1 MKVLSVL
8 VERGARAL
16 DRPFSYCYLGGR
28 DLKPYVRLR
37 VLFGNKPLVGFL
49 SAIEETEESLEEVS
63 DRLGFKVRAV
73 KDEDFLDEEPILGDA
88 LISLARRISDYYM
101 APLVS
106 VLQAM
111 LPPSL
116 SPRSGGKV
124 GIRYEKRL
132 ELLDPSE
139 EGLTPKQVEL
149 LRLLAHGSVPRR
161 SCSPSVLDALV
172 RKGRARLVSVEVLR
186 RKPFLGEK
194 EERKELLPAQRK
206 AYEEI
211 LSSGKNVHLLQGVT
225 GSGKTEIYLH
235 LSEHYLGQGRNVL
248 MLVPEINLTP
258 RMVEYFERR
267 FGDKVAVLH
276 SGLSAGER
284 YDAYRRIKRGEA
296 PIVIGARSAVFAPLP
311 SIGLIILD
319 EEHVESYK
327 QEGSPH
333 YHAREVAVWRG
344 EMEGAKVLLGTATP
358 SLETKTR
365 ALRGVYGLTVLS
377 ERVGGLPLPK
387 ARIIDMRTPGF
398 ATGKEGRRKISPPLE
413 EAMRKVLSEGKQALL
428 LLNRRGYWVGV
439 ECPSCGYFFSCP
451 QCGSSLAYHREDN
464 LLKCHHCGH
473 VELYPERC
481 PQCGRTG
488 FRRVGYGTERLEE
501 ECLRLFPGARTGRL
515 DSDVTVSR
523 ERMEKVLQDFRE
535 HRLDI
540 LVGTQM
546 IAKGHDFPEVAL
558 SALVDADIGLQV
570 PGYRSAERVFN
581 LVCQTIGRAGRAL
594 APGSA
599 YVQTFNP
606 SSSAIRFGALQD
618 YEGFYEAEMRRR
630 KEAGEPPYR
639 YLLLLTYLSDKE
651 GKALEAAARTKERL
665 LKEGFPRF
673 RALGPIDPYY
683 QDHGRERKGLL
694 LSFFDPEPVKKAV
707 KDIADS
713 FLPLGVDYDVDV
725 DPLDS

>member
-1 MKVLSVL
+1 MISNY
-8 VERGARAL
+8 RRAL
-16 DRPFSYCYLGGR
+16 LQAVDLLCILIALLACELLTIAPDLNILKDYTGACLFTIFFYLLFFYILDAYNVGNEDFKETIGRVSVACVLGIISSATASYAFQHWRFDRTTTSLLFLLSLLLCLAWRYIYNRNTDELTHP
-28 DLKPYVRLR
+28 LR
-37 VLFGNKPLVGFL
+37 ILLVG
-49 SAIEETEESLEEVS
+49 V
-63 DRLGFKVRAV
+63 DRAGKVR
-73 KDEDFLDEEPILGDA
+73 
-88 LISLARRISDYYM
+88 
-101 APLVS
+101 
-106 VLQAM
+106 Q
-111 LPPSL
+111 
-116 SPRSGGKV
+116 
-124 GIRYEKRL
+124 
-132 ELLDPSE
+132 LLN
-139 EGLTPKQVEL
+139 EG
-149 LRLLAHGSVPRR
+149 
-161 SCSPSVLDALV
+161 
-172 RKGRARLVSVEVLR
+172 
-186 RKPFLGEK
+186 
-194 EERKELLPAQRK
+194 
-206 AYEEI
+206 
-211 LSSGKNVHLLQGVT
+211 
-225 GSGKTEIYLH
+225 
-235 LSEHYLGQGRNVL
+235 
-248 MLVPEINLTP
+248 
-258 RMVEYFERR
+258 
-267 FGDKVAVLH
+267 
-276 SGLSAGER
+276 
-284 YDAYRRIKRGEA
+284 
-296 PIVIGARSAVFAPLP
+296 
-311 SIGLIILD
+311 
-319 EEHVESYK
+319 
-327 QEGSPH
+327 
-333 YHAREVAVWRG
+333 
-344 EMEGAKVLLGTATP
+344 
-358 SLETKTR
+358 
-365 ALRGVYGLTVLS
+365 
-377 ERVGGLPLPK
+377 LPK

-413 EAMRKVLSEGKQALL
+413 EAMGKVLSEGKQALL

-481 PQCGRTG
+481 PQCGRKG

-501 ECLRLFPGARTGRL
+501 ECLRLFPDARTGRL

-651 GKALEAAARTKERL
+651 GKALEAAIRTKERL
-665 LKEGFPRF
+665 QKLGFPRF

-694 LSFFDPEPVKKAV
+694 LSFFEPEPVKKAV
-707 KDIADS
+707 KEIADS
-713 FLPLGVDYDVDV
+713 FLPLGVGAGAREEGGQGDRRLLPSPRRRLRRGRRPPRLVALSR
-725 DPLDS
+725 PLARDA